1 MSNPIDEYLDHVYRA
16 ARTVPGEQVLAAAR
30 ALAEAHS
37 RGATVF
43 LLCPPDDGE
52 SVGHL
57 ANELQWGVAA
67 GSCRFHLERLFGTPG
82 QAAGWR
88 PDWAY
93 EDVYVQQLRGRV
105 SPGDVL
111 LVISRR
117 GRSLGMVRAL
127 EAARRSGATTVVMVG
142 FDGGTIKDLADI
154 CLHVQSDRL
163 EQVEDVQMMLAH
175 MLSSALRDLIATP
188 HQAETAC
195 TSAPGQR

>member
-1 MSNPIDEYLDHVYRA
+1 MSSLIDRYLDSVYQA
-16 ARTVPGEQVLAAAR
+16 ARTVPGARVLEAAQ
-30 ALAEAHS
+30 ALAEAER

-57 ANELQWGVAA
+57 ANELQCAIASGP
-67 GSCRFHLERLFGTPG
+67 FHLRVERLFGTPG

-88 PDWAY
+88 ADWAY
-93 EDVYVQQLRGRV
+93 EDIYVEQLRGRV

-111 LVISRR
+111 VVISRR

-127 EAARRSGATTVVMVG
+127 EAARRSGATTVVIVG
-142 FDGGTIKDLADI
+142 FDGGAIKDLADV

-175 MLSSALRDLIATP
+175 MLAILLRESVHTVAL
-188 HQAETAC
+188 
-195 TSAPGQR
+195 PGS